1 MTDGL
6 QSRVRLR
13 VISRMR
19 DADGTPLET
28 KNAHRGTLVR
38 TDGAIELAYD
48 EERDGE
54 KARITLTLQA
64 GPAPRDN
71 RASMRRRGMTRGELR
86 FVPGR
91 CEPGSYVT
99 PYGEIPV
106 AVDTRR
112 VDIEQTETG
121 GVLTLDYDVY
131 MGGERSASALLEVTW
146 RC

>member
-1 MTDGL
+1 MN
-6 QSRVRLR
+6 QERPVRLR

-19 DADGTPLET
+19 DTDGTPLET

-38 TDGAIELAYD
+38 TQSATELTYD

-54 KARITLTLQA
+54 KARITLTLSPGA
-64 GPAPRDN
+64 APRDN
-71 RASMRRRGMTRGELR
+71 RARMLRRGMTSGELR

-91 CEPGSYVT
+91 REPGSYLT
-99 PYGEIPV
+99 LYGEIPV

-112 VDIEQTETG
+112 VGIEETEAG

-131 MGGERSASALLEVTW
+131 MGGEKSASALLEVTW
-146 RC
+146 RF